1 MPALLQREAC
11 LLTGSW
17 HACCMHPPAVV
28 PPIDQWL
35 NSYYFTVDGVN
46 FPTSWVN
53 LMYVGTD
60 PTGVL
65 LNGASVPAA
74 DWSRAAGLANW
85 WTARKQLTVTAGTEV
100 TYTLR
105 HTNASETLGFL
116 IYGLGTSSSFAM
128 PGGYAVRD
136 LRLPEARCTNRVVA
150 AGPACFAAA
159 DVNNGS
165 LDPQGGAVT
174 LAQDPAGPYPPG
186 VTNVTLRVTDSG
198 GLSSSCSALVTVQV
212 RVAWPPGR
220 RPAPSLDDTMGC
232 CSS

>member
-105 HTNASETLGFL
+105 HTNASETLGF
-116 IYGLGTSSSFAM
+116 I
-128 PGGYAVRD
+128 
-136 LRLPEARCTNRVVA
+136 
-150 AGPACFAAA
+150 
-159 DVNNGS
+159 GS
-165 LDPQGGAVT
+165 GSMA
-174 LAQDPAGPYPPG
+174 LAQAPVLQCQVAMLCVTCACQRRAAPTGWWRRGPP
-186 VTNVTLRVTDSG
+186 
-198 GLSSSCSALVTVQV
+198 VQLLLTSTM
-212 RVAWPPGR
+212 
-220 RPAPSLDDTMGC
+220 APWTPRAVQ
-232 CSS
+232 